1 MPPPLALFVMII
13 LKMNFTMKNI
23 LKLTLLALAFVF
35 VQCADDFEQ
44 PAPATGQTIV
54 DIASGSNDFNILTAA
69 VVRVGLAA
77 SLDNNNSGVF
87 TVFAPTDAAF
97 VTYFN
102 TLTDAQLPPGA
113 PAAGT
118 LDEAAVLDV
127 INNRLAATY
136 NPPKTTAI
144 TPATLFPIINYHITS
159 TAITSADVKNG
170 EGRTT
175 MQGARL
181 SISKQGAAVVLNANR
196 AGSGAG
202 NGATVVTADVLASNG
217 VVHAIDKVLIPVSQ
231 TNIWTGTGFPNFG
244 VNYGVNPPVVSV
256 FGTNMARN
264 SDGSINVST
273 APTGAAEYHLISMAI
288 ARANL
293 ATVIIPNSAPLP
305 DFTLFAPT
313 DLSLATHLVGS
324 NDEVAARNMLNSM
337 TPQAV
342 ADVVNYHLVKG
353 RFVSTDFVDGQN
365 VSTLLTGKTFKI
377 RSVGPPLT
385 INDLNL
391 QSPPNED
398 PAADATVL
406 TPNVLTNAGVLHGI
420 NAVLKSN

>member
-1 MPPPLALFVMII
+1 MII

-44 PAPATGQTIV
+44 PAPASGQTIV

-217 VVHAIDKVLIPVSQ
+217 VIHAIDKVLIPVSLA
-231 TNIWTGTGFPNFG
+231 NIWAGNTGSSPIVLPGFS
-244 VNYGVNPPVVSV
+244 VNYGTNPPTVTYNIN
-256 FGTNMARN
+256 GTANNFTIPRN
-264 SDGSINVST
+264 LPPGDGTLNIGGAAV
-273 APTGAAEYHLISMAI
+273 GAAEYQLISLAI
-288 ARANL
+288 IRANL
-293 ATVIIPNSAPLP
+293 APVIIPNQTPLP

-313 DLSLATHLVGS
+313 DAQLVNHLGAAS
-324 NDEVAARNMLNSM
+324 EAAARDALNGLS
-337 TPQAV
+337 PQQISDLV
-342 ADVVNYHLVKG
+342 SYHLVRG
-353 RFVSTDFVDGQN
+353 RFVSTDLTAGQ
-365 VSTLLTGKTFKI
+365 VIPTLRAGKSITVE
-377 RSVGPPLT
+377 SLSPLQ
-385 INDLNL
+385 LR
-391 QSPPNED
+391 
-398 PAADATVL
+398 DATGALV
-406 TPNVLTNAGVLHGI
+406 TVTNANVLTNAGVLHQVG
-420 NAVLKSN
+420 AVLKN

>member
-1 MPPPLALFVMII
+1 MTTLKINLA
-13 LKMNFTMKNI
+13 MKNVI
-23 LKLTLLALAFVF
+23 RIFLLMSAFVF
-35 VQCADDFEQ
+35 VQCADEFNQ
-44 PAPATGQTIV
+44 PAPAAGQTIV
-54 DIASGSNDFNILTAA
+54 DIASGSSDFNILTATLT
-69 VVRVGLAA
+69 RLGLAA

-127 INNRLAATY
+127 INNKLAATY
-136 NPPKTTAI
+136 SPPKATAI
-144 TPATLFPIINYHITS
+144 TPATLFPIVNYHITS

-196 AGSGAG
+196 SGSGAG
-202 NGATVVTADVLASNG
+202 NGANVVTADVAASNG
-217 VVHAIDKVLIPVSQ
+217 VIHAIDKVLIPITQ
-231 TNIWTGTGFPNFG
+231 ANIWTGTGFPNFG

-256 FGTNMARN
+256 FGTNMTRN
-264 SDGSINVST
+264 TDGSINIST

-293 ATVIIPNSAPLP
+293 ATVIIPNSSPLP

-313 DLSLATHLVGS
+313 DAALISFLGAA
-324 NDEVAARNMLNSM
+324 DELAARSSLNGM

-391 QSPPNED
+391 LNPPNED
-398 PAADATVL
+398 AVADATVS
-406 TPNVLTNAGVLHGI
+406 PANSLTNAGVLHTI